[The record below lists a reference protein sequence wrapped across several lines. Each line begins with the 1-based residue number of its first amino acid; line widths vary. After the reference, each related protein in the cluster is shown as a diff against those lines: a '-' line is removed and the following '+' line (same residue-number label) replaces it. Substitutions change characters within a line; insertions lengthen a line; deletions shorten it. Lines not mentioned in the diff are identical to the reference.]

1 MNTTP
6 EMDETNKA
14 VIKMLWFLS
23 LAIIPLFVVFVI
35 YINNSHVEIL
45 NFIASSTIN
54 LPAVMSAKSP
64 LLSKVMDVYVKTA
77 PVFAFLVFLMTHE
90 FLRLKREKSVW
101 KALKIYVC
109 FTIFY
114 TIYIYTF
121 LFANTELTTSA
132 KLLKLA
138 SMNNFFLLIFYICL
152 YAAIYSLTYLYL
164 WMGIGI
170 YRKFKERR

>member
-77 PVFAFLVFLMTHE
+77 PVFAFLIFLMTHKKLN
-90 FLRLKREKSVW
+90 FKHNKSIGYT
-101 KALKIYVC
+101 LKIYLY

-114 TIYIYTF
+114 AIMIYAF
-121 LFANTELTTSA
+121 LFSDTELTEKT

-138 SMNNFFLLIFYICL
+138 SMNDFFLLIL
-152 YAAIYSLTYLYL
+152 YVSLYSSIYMFGYLYL
-164 WMGIGI
+164 WFTIGI
-170 YRKFKERR
+170 YREIKERR